1 MRGEPCAPTRS
12 LCVAKNSKVFIVN
25 SAAAKKA
32 ALDAVMSIM
41 GGDGPV
47 MTVTIAPYNRNRTK
61 DQNSA
66 YWKVILEPIE
76 EATGEEAKLWHEF
89 FKRMFVAAELRT
101 FHGLVLEMRETTTKM
116 TTVEFMSYVE
126 SIRRWTAEN
135 LNITLPEIDSTK
147 KTK

>member
-12 LCVAKNSKVFIVN
+12 LYVSKNAKVFIVN
-25 SAAAKKA
+25 SAHARNAAK
-32 ALDAVMSIM
+32 DAVMSIT
-41 GGDGPV
+41 GEGPV

-135 LNITLPEIDSTK
+135 LNITLPEIDSSK
-147 KTK
+147 KVK